1 MTVHLQVIICIILVA
16 LPDMKRLV
24 QEAREKKYPDTGL
37 MKNLQRSITDS
48 ERCANLASALVNK
61 NLRQSL
67 KPVEMSPGDKR
78 TRLSVHE
85 LELFLNT
92 MHLLPCIVKET
103 QLIEVCLLIFF
114 ALSP

>member
-1 MTVHLQVIICIILVA
+1 MYVDILA
-16 LPDMKRLV
+16 LPDMRSLV

-37 MKNLQRSITDS
+37 TKNLQRAITDS

-61 NLRQSL
+61 NLRQPL
-67 KPVEMSPGDKR
+67 KPIEAPPGDKR

-103 QLIEVCLLIFF
+103 QLIEVYYSI
-114 ALSP
+114 